1 MHPDK
6 PKTVNR
12 QRSNKTRKFVVTKG
26 LQGEFLAAEARKY
39 LASKGLEARDVMMK
53 LGRKSDGT
61 PTRGSKKVGP
71 FVFRCE
77 RTNNGEG
84 KGDRVFLYV
93 HYKDSSERYGTQIN
107 SMLD

>member
-1 MHPDK
+1 MNHDK

-12 QRSNKTRKFVVTKG
+12 QRSIKTRKFVVTKG
-26 LQGEFLAAEARKY
+26 LQGAFLATEARKY
-39 LASKGLEARDVMMK
+39 LASKGLEARDIMMK

-61 PTRGSKKVGP
+61 PTRGSKKMGP

-77 RTNNGEG
+77 RTNNGE
-84 KGDRVFLYV
+84 GDRVFLYV
-93 HYKDSSERYGTQIN
+93 HYKDSSERYGTQMA